1 MRPSRRRFVQQRG
14 WVDSLG
20 EPEADAAGPVATA
33 CPSCGGS
40 ARWESVL
47 DGDEE
52 RWLAVCR
59 CGRMRAFLPELP
71 ALEPEDP
78 LRAFLLGPG
87 RPVFPAA
94 PPWIRLFLA
103 SVEGADP
110 VRWRYCHGPC
120 VACGASAGFGFQA
133 YPRPHTFA
141 LCALCLACG
150 AATVQYSQPARGLVE
165 APVAGSAWAPPC
177 PAVQRLRDCLHRP
190 FSQLRVGG

>member
-1 MRPSRRRFVQQRG
+1 MA
-14 WVDSLG
+14 
-20 EPEADAAGPVATA
+20 EPETA
-33 CPSCGGS
+33 VDVQGEAECPSCGGS

-52 RWLAVCR
+52 RWLAVCA

-103 SVEGADP
+103 SVEGP
-110 VRWRYCHGPC
+110 NV
-120 VACGASAGFGFQA
+120 
-133 YPRPHTFA
+133 
-141 LCALCLACG
+141 
-150 AATVQYSQPARGLVE
+150 
-165 APVAGSAWAPPC
+165 
-177 PAVQRLRDCLHRP
+177 
-190 FSQLRVGG
+190 